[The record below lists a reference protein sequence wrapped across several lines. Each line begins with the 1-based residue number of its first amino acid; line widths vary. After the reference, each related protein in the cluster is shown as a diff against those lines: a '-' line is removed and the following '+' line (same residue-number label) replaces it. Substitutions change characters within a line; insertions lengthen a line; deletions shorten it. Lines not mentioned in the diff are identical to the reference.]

1 MSNTFVLFI
10 SENRYLHH
18 ILLPCFVMKQ
28 DDKDFL
34 KMQEI
39 VTPQTL
45 AYKNGLLSIA
55 QKDVVDTIALYEDKN
70 LSKVYNGKKLPV
82 KKFIE
87 TIDEK
92 VLTQNIRPFI
102 ELCIVKSLQIA
113 IHNDID
119 IYICKNNN
127 TNFFEEDKVLICE
140 TNPEL
145 TFSFEKTED
154 ALHYSQKLYIKGK
167 EINMLG
173 KAFILLSKSPCRIIV
188 ENTLYSFDDID
199 ASKLIPFFTKKT
211 ISIPARFVQTYFET
225 FVLSAI
231 TKYKVEAKGF
241 VIEEIHLPARFIF
254 KVVKN
259 LAGEKCF
266 FLDIHYG
273 KTVFEQHR
281 KLSFVVEHFVR
292 EGIHHYH
299 KIFRNFESESLFI
312 NTLLS
317 KDLKL
322 DNNGF
327 FVVEEPKTLY
337 QWISENARFFDRDDC
352 VLLYDNEN
360 TIITQVSELQTELT
374 ANNDWFDIKSYI
386 MLGSKKFPFVAFKKH
401 ILSGNREFELNDGS
415 IFIIPEEWF
424 SRYLDVFVFGEQKGE
439 NISLKKYHIT
449 ALEALNNAEI
459 KKIASEL
466 SNPNVAIEVPNGLHA
481 ELRPY
486 QLHGYQWLCN
496 LMNNN
501 LGACLADDMGLG
513 KTLQTI
519 ALLQKV
525 AESNVLSEIID
536 DSESI
541 IPIQQQL
548 SLFDPIPEMP
558 KVSVR
563 RKTSLIVMPASL
575 IHNWFNEFR
584 KFTPSLRIL
593 KFTGSERVSSSAY
606 FQKYDVVLTTYGYA
620 RNTMDL
626 FASYQFHYVI
636 LDESQ
641 MIKNPYSK
649 TYESLCRLKSLHRLV
664 LTGTPIENKLLDLW
678 SQMNFINPGM
688 LGNLPFFKETYV
700 DNIEKNNPNVVANLK
715 NIIKPFLLRR
725 HKQDVLTELPEKQEQ
740 VVYCKMSVSQE
751 KIYEAEKSKIR
762 NEILD
767 KINQGQTAK
776 KMSVNILQA
785 MLRLRQIANHPT
797 LCNVE
802 SEDGSGKFDEIIC
815 GIENVRGEG
824 HKVLIFSS
832 FVSHLEI
839 IKEHLEST
847 GIQYSYLTG
856 ETRNR
861 ESVVSDFQK
870 DENISVFLISIKAGG
885 VGLNLTQ
892 ADYVFIIDPW
902 WNPAVEEQAI
912 SRSHRMGQE
921 NKVFVYRFISENTI
935 EEKIQTLQQEKN
947 KLALLIDNQ
956 DAIEFSDANVLYLL
970 E

>member
-1 MSNTFVLFI
+1 MTNTFVLFI
-10 SENRYLHH
+10 TENRYLHH
-18 ILLPCFVMKQ
+18 IILPCFVMKQ
-28 DDKDFL
+28 VDKDFY
-34 KMQEI
+34 KMQEVI
-39 VTPQTL
+39 TTQTS
-45 AYKNGLLSIA
+45 AYKNGVLSNV
-55 QKDVVDTIALYEDKN
+55 QKDLVDIIALYEDKN

-92 VLTQNIRPFI
+92 VLSQNIRPFI
-102 ELCIVKSLQIA
+102 DSCIVKSLQIA
-113 IHNDID
+113 INNGIE

-127 TNFFEEDKVLICE
+127 TNFFEEDKVQICE
-140 TNPEL
+140 INPEL

-154 ALHYSQKLYIKGK
+154 ALHYTQKLFINEK
-167 EINMLG
+167 ELHLLG
-173 KAFILLSKSPCRIIV
+173 KTFILLSKNPCRIIIDNV
-188 ENTLYSFDDID
+188 LYAFDDID

-211 ISIPARFVQTYFET
+211 ILIPARLEQTYFET
-225 FVLSAI
+225 FVHTAI
-231 TKYKVEAKGF
+231 SKFKVEAKGF
-241 VIEEIHLPARFIF
+241 IIEDIHLMPRFVF

-273 KTVFEQHR
+273 KTVFEHHR
-281 KLSFVVEHFVR
+281 KLRFVVEHFIH
-292 EGIHHYH
+292 EGIHNYN
-299 KIFRNFESESLFI
+299 KIFRDFETESLFI
-312 NTLLS
+312 SAILS
-317 KDLKL
+317 KGLKL

-327 FVVEEPKTLY
+327 FIVDEPKTLY
-337 QWISENARFFDRDDC
+337 QWISENVSFFDRDDC
-352 VLLYDNEN
+352 VLMYENEA
-360 TIITQVSELQTELT
+360 TIITQVSEFQTELT

-401 ILSGNREFELNDGS
+401 ILSGNREFELQDGS

-424 SRYLDVFVFGEQKGE
+424 SRYIDVFVFGEQKGE
-439 NISLKKYHIT
+439 NISIKKYHIT
-449 ALEALNNAEI
+449 ALESLNNAEI

-466 SNPNVAIEVPNGLHA
+466 SKPNVDIEVPLGLQA
-481 ELRPY
+481 QLRPY
-486 QLHGYQWLCN
+486 QLQGYQWLCN

-525 AESNVLSEIID
+525 AESDTITDTIEESEPIK
-536 DSESI
+536 
-541 IPIQQQL
+541 PIQQQL
-548 SLFDPIPEMP
+548 SLFDPIPEITKTP
-558 KVSVR
+558 IR

-584 KFTPSLRIL
+584 KFTPSLRVL
-593 KFTGSERVSSSAY
+593 KFAGTERVSSSTY

-620 RNTMDL
+620 RNTIDL
-626 FASYQFHYVI
+626 FASYHFHYII

-700 DNIEKNNPNVVANLK
+700 DNIEKNNPFVVANLK

-785 MLRLRQIANHPT
+785 MLRLRQIANHPS
-797 LCNVE
+797 LCNLD
-802 SEDGSGKFDEIIC
+802 SDDGSGKFDEIIR
-815 GIENVRGEG
+815 GIENVIDEG

-839 IKEHLEST
+839 IKEHLETT
-847 GIQYSYLTG
+847 GIRYAYLTG

-861 ESVVSDFQK
+861 ESMVSDFQK
-870 DENISVFLISIKAGG
+870 NENIPVFLISIKAGG

-947 KLALLIDNQ
+947 KLASLIDNQ
-956 DAIEFSDANVLYLL
+956 DAMEFSNENVLYLL